1 MMNSENEYTRFEEL
15 YLNNMQMLV
24 QIVDCNTIVVEAGRA
39 TGKTEGV
46 TSNRTISVAK
56 DLPRE
61 TSVLAHKSY
70 VALLANVVPNI
81 LAFYSEPRGEQQ
93 KPLLR
98 EGIDYVV
105 GEKKL
110 PGHFQVPRYALQHP
124 EHTIVFANGHNIRLV
139 ATDQQESIA
148 GSNIVHIFAE
158 EMKLNKGDKLKSRL
172 IPAMRVGRLSKNI
185 SQTQSSI
192 YYQGFTGVS
201 DTARISLGEDSW
213 FNEYEENMDEDLI
226 AEIVTLSLHINE
238 ALYNIHLG
246 KNVDTMQKRVAKYTP
261 ILNRMRKFAT
271 LYMRV
276 STFVNREVLGPQF
289 FASQKKLLT
298 PSEFLT
304 SICSIRE
311 KKADNMFVANFDEL
325 THTFEDSYKYESI
338 MKFNLKDNFRITSEY
353 LKHYNPDEKLE
364 LGFDPGSFASFV
376 VAQEK
381 RKENEYRILK
391 EHFVFSPKDLPE
403 LAREFNQ
410 FWCNRRNRNID
421 LYYDRA
427 GNQRKPQK
435 RQHETDAKELKHELE
450 KYGWKVR
457 LMNLNQRTIFHW
469 ELYKLMLKLFTPDD
483 KAIPKILI
491 DSNECPNL
499 VSSIYASPIKKGSNP
514 IELDKSSEVK
524 LPLHLQAGLSTQIP
538 SGMFYLLWGK
548 FEKFLIMAKGAF
560 SGTLPG
566 NMTV

>member
-1 MMNSENEYTRFEEL
+1 MNSENEYISFEEL
-15 YLNNMQMLV
+15 YLNNMQLLV
-24 QIVDCNTIVVEAGRA
+24 QIVDCNTVIIEAGRG

-46 TSNRTISVAK
+46 TSRRTIAVAK

-81 LAFYSEPRGEQQ
+81 LAFYSEPRGEEQ

-98 EGIDYVV
+98 EGVDYVV
-105 GEKKL
+105 GERTL
-110 PGHFQVPRYALQHP
+110 PGHFQRPRFAPEHP
-124 EHTIVFANGHNIRLV
+124 EHTIFFANGHNIRLV

-148 GSNIVHIFAE
+148 GSNIVHIFIE

-172 IPAMRVGRLSKNI
+172 IPAMRIGRLSKNI
-185 SQTQSSI
+185 SQTQASI
-192 YYQGFTGVS
+192 YYQGVTGVS
-201 DTARISLGEDSW
+201 DTARVSIGEDSW
-213 FNEYEENMDEDLI
+213 FQEYEENMNEELI

-238 ALYNIHLG
+238 ALYNIHQG
-246 KNVDTMQKRVAKYTP
+246 RNVEAMHKRVAKYSP
-261 ILNRMRKFAT
+261 ILNRMRKVAT

-276 STFVNREVLGPQF
+276 STFINRDVLGPQY
-289 FASQKKLLT
+289 FATQKKMLT
-298 PSEFLT
+298 SSEFLT

-311 KKADNMFVANFDEL
+311 KKAENMFVANFDEL
-325 THTFEDSYKYESI
+325 THTFDDSYKYEAI

-376 VAQEK
+376 VAQEN
-381 RKENEYRILK
+381 RKTNEYRILK
-391 EHFVFSPKDLPE
+391 EHYVYSPKDLPE

-450 KYGWKVR
+450 KYGWRVR
-457 LMNLNQRTIFHW
+457 LMSLNQRTIFHW
-469 ELYKLMLKLFTPDD
+469 ELYKLMLKLFAPDD
-483 KAIPKILI
+483 KAVPKILI

-499 VSSIYASPIKKGSNP
+499 ISSIYAAPIKKGSNP

-524 LPLHLQAGLSTQIP
+524 LPLSLQAGLSTQIP

-548 FEKFLIMAKGAF
+548 FEKFLIMTKGAF

>member
-1 MMNSENEYTRFEEL
+1 MNDELTYNSFDEL

-24 QIVDCNTIVVEAGRA
+24 QVVDCNTVIVEAGRG

-46 TSNRTISVAK
+46 ISRRTINVAK
-56 DLPRE
+56 DMPRE

-81 LAFYSEPRGEQQ
+81 IAFYSEPRGDEQ

-105 GEKKL
+105 GEKIL
-110 PGHFQVPRYALQHP
+110 PGHFQKPRYAPEHP
-124 EHTIVFANGHNIRLV
+124 EHTMFFANGHNIRLV

-148 GSNIVHIFAE
+148 GSNIVHIFLE

-172 IPAMRVGRLSKNI
+172 IPAMRIGRLTKNI
-185 SQTQSSI
+185 SQTQASI
-192 YYQGFTGVS
+192 YYQGVTGVS
-201 DTARISLGEDSW
+201 DTARVSLGEDSW
-213 FNEYEENMDEDLI
+213 FQEYEDNMNEELI

-238 ALYNIHLG
+238 ALYNIHQG
-246 KNVDTMQKRVAKYTP
+246 KNLDIMHKRVAKYTP
-261 ILNRMRKFAT
+261 ILNRARKAAT

-276 STFVNREVLGPQF
+276 STFINRDVLGPQY
-289 FASQKKLLT
+289 FATQKKLLT

-304 SICSIRE
+304 SICSVRE
-311 KKADNMFVANFDEL
+311 RKAENMFVANFDEL
-325 THTFEDSYKYESI
+325 THTFDDSYKYESI
-338 MKFNLKDNFRITSEY
+338 MKFNLRDNFRITAEY
-353 LKHYNPDEKLE
+353 LKHYNPDDKLE

-381 RKENEYRILK
+381 RKTNEYRILK
-391 EHFVFSPKDLPE
+391 EHYVYSPKDLPE

-435 RQHETDAKELKHELE
+435 RQHETDAKELKYELE
-450 KYGWKVR
+450 KHGWRVR
-457 LMNLNQRTIFHW
+457 LMSLNQRTIFHW
-469 ELYKLMLKLFTPDD
+469 ELYKLMLKLFSADD
-483 KAIPKILI
+483 RAVPKILI

-499 VSSIYASPIKKGSNP
+499 ISSIFASPIKKGSNP

-524 LPLHLQAGLSTQIP
+524 LPLNLQAGLSTQIP
-538 SGMFYLLWGK
+538 SGLFYLLWGK
-548 FEKFLIMAKGAF
+548 FEKFLSMANG
-560 SGTLPG
+560 SNSVNLPG
-566 NMTV
+566 NMTM

>member
-1 MMNSENEYTRFEEL
+1 
-15 YLNNMQMLV
+15 
-24 QIVDCNTIVVEAGRA
+24 
-39 TGKTEGV
+39 
-46 TSNRTISVAK
+46 
-56 DLPRE
+56 
-61 TSVLAHKSY
+61 
-70 VALLANVVPNI
+70 
-81 LAFYSEPRGEQQ
+81 
-93 KPLLR
+93 
-98 EGIDYVV
+98 
-105 GEKKL
+105 
-110 PGHFQVPRYALQHP
+110 
-124 EHTIVFANGHNIRLV
+124 V

-148 GSNIVHIFAE
+148 GSNIVHIFIE

-172 IPAMRVGRLSKNI
+172 IPAMRIGRLSKNI
-185 SQTQSSI
+185 SQTQASI
-192 YYQGFTGVS
+192 YYQGVTGVS
-201 DTARISLGEDSW
+201 DTARVSIGEDSW
-213 FNEYEENMDEDLI
+213 FQEYEENMNEELI

-238 ALYNIHLG
+238 ALYNIHQG
-246 KNVDTMQKRVAKYTP
+246 RNVEAMQKRVAKYAP
-261 ILNRMRKFAT
+261 ILNRMRKVAT

-276 STFVNREVLGPQF
+276 STFINRDVLGPQY
-289 FASQKKLLT
+289 FATQKKMLT
-298 PSEFLT
+298 SSEFLT

-311 KKADNMFVANFDEL
+311 KKAENMFVANFDEL
-325 THTFEDSYKYESI
+325 THTFDDSYKYEAI

-376 VAQEK
+376 VAQEN
-381 RKENEYRILK
+381 RKSNEYRILK
-391 EHFVFSPKDLPE
+391 EHYVYSPKDLPE

-450 KYGWKVR
+450 KYGWRVR
-457 LMNLNQRTIFHW
+457 LMSLDQRTIFHW
-469 ELYKLMLKLFTPDD
+469 ELYKLMLKLFAPDD
-483 KAIPKILI
+483 KAVPKILI

-499 VSSIYASPIKKGSNP
+499 ISSIYAAPIKKGSNP

-524 LPLHLQAGLSTQIP
+524 LPLNLQAGLSTQIP

-548 FEKFLIMAKGAF
+548 FEKFLIMTKGAF
-560 SGTLPG
+560 SGNLPG